1 MSPHEEVLRQGPVTR
16 RGHARTPGTTD
27 QRLLD
32 SRPGG
37 TWVHEDPWRVLRIQ
51 SEFVNGFGD
60 HAADCGDAIIQI
72 VFNGIEIAVIR
83 VGNFGRNRAF

>member
-1 MSPHEEVLRQGPVTR
+1 MSDSEQVLRQGPVTR

-51 SEFVNGFGD
+51 SEFVNGFG
-60 HAADCGDAIIQI
+60 ALADLGPSFSI
-72 VFNGIEIAVIR
+72 
-83 VGNFGRNRAF
+83 FGSAPG